1 MIVDEYDRVPIGRP
15 YLTIAIDVF
24 SRCVPGFVVTLDSP
38 SAVSVGLCLGRV
50 CSDKSV
56 WIDALGLG
64 ADVRWPMAGK
74 PRALYVDNAAEF
86 KSEALR
92 RGCEQHGI
100 DLGYRP
106 PGRPQYGG
114 NVERLIGTVM
124 TQDQEPPC

>member
-1 MIVDEYDRVPIGRP
+1 MRISDWSS
-15 YLTIAIDVF
+15 DVC
-24 SRCVPGFVVTLDSP
+24 SSDLLDSP

-106 PGRPQYGG
+106 PGRPHYGG
-114 NVERLIGTVM
+114 IRTEERRVGKEDGSTVRSEWWA
-124 TQDQEPPC
+124 THFNKKTNTDE